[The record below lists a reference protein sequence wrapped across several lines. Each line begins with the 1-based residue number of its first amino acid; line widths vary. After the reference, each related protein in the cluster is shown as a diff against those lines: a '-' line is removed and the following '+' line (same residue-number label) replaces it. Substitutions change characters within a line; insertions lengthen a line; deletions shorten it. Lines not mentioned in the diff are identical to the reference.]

1 MKKLFTTL
9 LLTALFSAVPV
20 YAIDGV
26 AIIDFDQA
34 MLTTQK
40 AKDTF
45 KALSEESAF
54 VSSMEDAKVLE
65 ADRKALAEKLQKDG
79 ETMSEEEIVDAQRD
93 IQGKT
98 KELEFISGQLRAKQ
112 EEAIQKLSR
121 EMGPLVQK
129 IISELIAAK
138 EVKLL
143 LSRQNVLFNEPALD
157 LTDDV
162 TSMLDVA
169 AAAGTDKK

>member
-1 MKKLFTTL
+1 M
-9 LLTALFSAVPV
+9 
-20 YAIDGV
+20 
-26 AIIDFDQA
+26 
-34 MLTTQK
+34 
-40 AKDTF
+40 
-45 KALSEESAF
+45 
-54 VSSMEDAKVLE
+54 
-65 ADRKALAEKLQKDG
+65 
-79 ETMSEEEIVDAQRD
+79 
-93 IQGKT
+93 
-98 KELEFISGQLRAKQ
+98 EFISGQLRAKQ

-143 LSRQNVLFNEPALD
+143 LSRQNVLFNDPALD